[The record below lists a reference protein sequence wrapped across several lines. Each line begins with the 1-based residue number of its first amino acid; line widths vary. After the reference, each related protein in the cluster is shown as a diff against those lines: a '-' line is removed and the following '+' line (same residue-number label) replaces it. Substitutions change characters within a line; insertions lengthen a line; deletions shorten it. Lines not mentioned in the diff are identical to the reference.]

1 MSMDLERREFVA
13 AGATALGGALAGCSG
28 DDEDENGNEEETPT
42 EADNEQPDEPLGID
56 HVRFAAE
63 EPSDYREYEK
73 VENATYTA
81 DEIVWIYYEPVGF
94 AVEDAG
100 DGEGR
105 IDLDL
110 ELTVT
115 EPSGTDSASFDEEI
129 KREILPEADRDD
141 QWLVWS
147 YQPATGADPG
157 EYTAELTIVDQVA
170 DEEVSETVT
179 FTIEGEPDETG
190 SGEELRI
197 ADALL
202 IAGEPEGSG
211 EYEPAEDSTYTAGET
226 IWIYY
231 DPVGVTT
238 EDADDGEARVDIH
251 HELTVTGPSGQEST
265 FDNDIEQTVPAGST
279 DDRGLWWNYQLPA
292 SAAPGE
298 YTAEITLVDELGGE
312 EAIETVTFTIEGA

>member
-42 EADNEQPDEPLGID
+42 EADNEQPDEPLGIE
-56 HVRFAAE
+56 HIRFTSE
-63 EPSDYREYEK
+63 EPSDYREYEA

-81 DEIVWIYYEPVGF
+81 DEVVWIYYEPVGF
-94 AVEDAG
+94 AVEDTG

-105 IDLDL
+105 IDLSL

-129 KREILPEADRDD
+129 EREILPEADRDE

-179 FTIEGEPDETG
+179 FTIEGT
-190 SGEELRI
+190 
-197 ADALL
+197 
-202 IAGEPEGSG
+202 
-211 EYEPAEDSTYTAGET
+211 
-226 IWIYY
+226 
-231 DPVGVTT
+231 
-238 EDADDGEARVDIH
+238 
-251 HELTVTGPSGQEST
+251 
-265 FDNDIEQTVPAGST
+265 
-279 DDRGLWWNYQLPA
+279 
-292 SAAPGE
+292 
-298 YTAEITLVDELGGE
+298 
-312 EAIETVTFTIEGA
+312 